1 MLICQSLVLQTE
13 LDGSTSKSRKSAGYE
28 LFGKTS
34 ILLLNS
40 PYWMTKKHTTLFCLS
55 ISPSYSILYNI
66 IISWCLIIYNFYRG
80 VQIDFELLFKEN

>member
-40 PYWMTKKHTTLFCLS
+40 PY
-55 ISPSYSILYNI
+55 
-66 IISWCLIIYNFYRG
+66 
-80 VQIDFELLFKEN
+80 